1 MLLCDF
7 FIDVW
12 WPYQAGRL
20 RACTLEGYRN
30 KWAAH
35 IEPIFGDVALDA
47 ITVEALER
55 WLASIPTRGAAD
67 GAYAVLRGIL
77 RKAVRWGYLDVDPT
91 VRVERPPR
99 RVALKAPVLDAHDVN
114 VLLRGF
120 WGHPLEAW
128 LICSVCLGLRREEG
142 CGLEWR
148 DIDLRSGRVRIQR
161 VVQTVAGTEVV
172 EAPKTELSARE
183 VWLPRFAV
191 LRLRD
196 LKGTGRLVGDLAPDA
211 VARRYK
217 AHCKREGLPWV
228 PPKDLRHSW
237 ATTALAAGVDV
248 AIVSRAL
255 GHTDISTTAR
265 YYLRPD
271 SRVLRDAQKVWARAI
286 VGA

>member
-1 MLLCDF
+1 M
-7 FIDVW
+7 
-12 WPYQAGRL
+12 
-20 RACTLEGYRN
+20 
-30 KWAAH
+30 
-35 IEPIFGDVALDA
+35 
-47 ITVEALER
+47 
-55 WLASIPTRGAAD
+55 
-67 GAYAVLRGIL
+67 
-77 RKAVRWGYLDVDPT
+77 
-91 VRVERPPR
+91 
-99 RVALKAPVLDAHDVN
+99 
-114 VLLRGF
+114 
-120 WGHPLEAW
+120 
-128 LICSVCLGLRREEG
+128 CLGLRREEA

-161 VVQTVAGTEVV
+161 VVQTVAGSEVV
-172 EAPKTELSARE
+172 EAPKTELSARG

-196 LKGTGRLVGDLAPDA
+196 IKGAGRLVGDLAPDA

-217 AHCKREGLPWV
+217 AHCRREGLPWV

-271 SRVLRDAQKVWARAI
+271 SRVLRNAQKVWAKAI

>member
-1 MLLCDF
+1 MLLSDYF
-7 FIDVW
+7 NDVW
-12 WPYQAGRL
+12 WPYQVGRL

-35 IEPIFGDVALDA
+35 VEPAFGDVALDA
-47 ITVEALER
+47 ITVESIER

-67 GAYAVLRGIL
+67 GAYAVLRGML
-77 RKAVRWGYLDVDPT
+77 RKAVRWGYLDVDHT

-114 VLLRGF
+114 ALLRGF
-120 WGHPLEAW
+120 WGHELEAW

-142 CGLEWR
+142 CGLEWG

-161 VVQTVAGTEVV
+161 VVQTVAGVEVV

-191 LRLRD
+191 LRLREI
-196 LKGTGRLVGDLAPDA
+196 KGTGRLVGDLAPDV

-217 AHCKREGLPWV
+217 AHCRHEGLPWV

-271 SRVLRDAQKVWARAI
+271 SRVLRDAQKVWAKAI